1 MANLKFETTLTITDT
16 DSNVEPKTT
25 TSTTSYTSYE
35 EKEYSI
41 AATTNQVVWDPSTDG
56 SETGSDFDFFYV
68 KADGNC
74 DVEFVTDVG
83 DDVGN
88 EAGTVRVIANIPLVL
103 GADDSY
109 ANVTGVDALGGTL
122 DVIDKIRV
130 RNPGSSS
137 ITVRVILA
145 T

>member
-1 MANLKFETTLTITDT
+1 MAQVKLETSLEITDT
-16 DSNVEPKTT
+16 DSAIKPIT
-25 TSTTSYTSYE
+25 TSKTINYTALE
-35 EKEYSI
+35 EKEYVI
-41 AATTNQVVWDPSTDG
+41 ATATNKIVWDPTTDG
-56 SETGSDFDFFYV
+56 SEAVTDFDFLYI
-68 KADGNC
+68 KSSGNA

-83 DDVGN
+83 GEVGG
-88 EAGTVRVIANIPLVL
+88 EAGTVRVIGNTPLVL

-109 ANVTGVDALGGTL
+109 ANVTGVVALGGTL
-122 DVIDKIRV
+122 DVIDKIRI